1 MTRIGRNVI
10 IAGTMNRILIPVL
23 LGTALLAGCHAGAGA
38 LPASSPPQGTPA
50 ALQGHAV
57 HNNVISDNNART
69 GHRLR
74 SAKLTLSP
82 AARQPGSQAPKAPL
96 EVSPSIPGSKRTP
109 RPVVTHPV
117 VVVTHPAPAPSV
129 SMAPPR
135 LVTTPGPYVSQS
147 PLPAPTALD
156 IFPMGTLGLVSGC
169 SLELPIPM
177 HNMPDPVYSFNIG
190 NVTCGN
196 LLGPFT
202 ATVTVTASAGLYGVG
217 TSPGLTPSIPVGT
230 AYTFTPAA
238 DTTYYIRIAGVS
250 DPFTITVSPGN

>member
-10 IAGTMNRILIPVL
+10 IAGTMKRILIPVL
-23 LGTALLAGCHAGAGA
+23 LGTALLADVTRGGCTPGFVA
-38 LPASSPPQGTPA
+38 PQGTPA

-74 SAKLTLSP
+74 SAKLTLSQ
-82 AARQPGSQAPKAPL
+82 AARQPGGRHRRLPWRSPRVSQGPSARLAPC
-96 EVSPSIPGSKRTP
+96 
-109 RPVVTHPV
+109 VTHPV